1 MSFLTESSANMNADT
16 DASMSLSP
24 GGVERNEDFEMSR
37 NEKKLTMTKPKGGSK
52 LVVDDDCPMTFPQ
65 RIIAYLEVDMSENY
79 LEDVSFHMHALF
91 PKYKLAIA
99 LYAAIS
105 NEDNSNII
113 SWLPHGRG
121 FMIYQKT
128 SFANEIMPKF
138 FKQSK
143 FTSFTR
149 KLNRWGFS
157 RVSRGP
163 EAGAYYHEHF
173 LKGQPRLL
181 MQMCCQSINPVAFTS
196 PVSSPLL
203 AATNSGYFQGTGW
216 TNSGELQTLDNMNGQ
231 RFVMPMN
238 QQLPQ
243 QQYMNVASLNSETRN
258 AVLLRQLK
266 QQQQQLIQQQQMLV
280 QKQMRQQQLQMSSII
295 CQAAISSSNGASM
308 DSFQGSFQPS
318 SVSFEEK
325 SQAPSE
331 NTQITHRLNNPK
343 ATARSG
349 RASAA

>member
-1 MSFLTESSANMNADT
+1 
-16 DASMSLSP
+16 
-24 GGVERNEDFEMSR
+24 
-37 NEKKLTMTKPKGGSK
+37 
-52 LVVDDDCPMTFPQ
+52 MTFILSQ
-65 RIIAYLEVDMSENY
+65 
-79 LEDVSFHMHALF
+79 
-91 PKYKLAIA
+91 

-113 SWLPHGRG
+113 SWMPHGRG

-231 RFVMPMN
+231 RFMMPMN

-243 QQYMNVASLNSETRN
+243 QQYINVASLNSETRN

-280 QKQMRQQQLQMSSII
+280 QKQMRQQQQLQMSSII

-308 DSFQGSFQPS
+308 DAFQGSFQPS
-318 SVSFEEK
+318 AVAFEDK

-331 NTQITHRLNNPK
+331 NAQITHRLKHTK
-343 ATARSG
+343 ATVRSG